1 MSGNYA
7 YAVSYK
13 LDSLTVVDIS
23 TPTLPVIVGFVSDP
37 SMDGV
42 CAPASHARAAFGPS
56 RVGGLECGRCPS
68 HS

>member
-13 LDSLTVVDIS
+13 RDSLTVVDIS

-42 CAPASHARAAFGPS
+42 CAPASHAALASS
-56 RVGGLECGRCPS
+56 RVGGLESGGCPS
-68 HS
+68 HG